1 MKNFRWSTEQT
12 AAHFGTDTTLKN
24 FVLNLP
30 IQKEEDGPYISVTL
44 QDYFD
49 FIHTGNVTLKEL
61 VGNQKSKN
69 EIVVEGVDMPDT
81 SKRTRN

>member
-1 MKNFRWSTEQT
+1 VKEEWQYIMKNFRWSTEQT

-24 FVLNLP
+24 FVFNLP

-49 FIHTGNVTLKEL
+49 FIHTGNVILKNL
-61 VGNQKSKN
+61 LGIKN
-69 EIVVEGVDMPDT
+69 RRTT
-81 SKRTRN
+81 S